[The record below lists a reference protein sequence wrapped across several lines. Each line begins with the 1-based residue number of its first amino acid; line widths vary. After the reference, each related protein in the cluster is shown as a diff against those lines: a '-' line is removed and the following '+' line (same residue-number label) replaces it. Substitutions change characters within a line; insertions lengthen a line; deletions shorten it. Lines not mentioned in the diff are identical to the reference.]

1 MRVSK
6 VLRAICGFTREVVI
20 IGVDVV
26 EGPRRSLR
34 VHVRPKARRRG
45 RCGRCGELA
54 VWYDQGDGARRWRHL
69 DAGYA
74 TVDIVA
80 VARRVDCRSCGPTVA
95 QVPWARHDTVFTRA
109 FEDLVVHD
117 AIVGNKQAAAD
128 RYGVTV
134 PLEIL
139 ESPYRDLTTIVIN
152 HLDELDRRWGHDYVT
167 VVIPEFGLN

>member
-69 DAGYA
+69 DAGLEGEVGKA
-74 TVDIVA
+74 LEDREVRVALGA

-117 AIVGNKQAAAD
+117 AIVGNKGSAAASVD
-128 RYGVTV
+128 CG
-134 PLEIL
+134 
-139 ESPYRDLTTIVIN
+139 
-152 HLDELDRRWGHDYVT
+152 
-167 VVIPEFGLN
+167 